1 MVTLTIMGAAVSFI
15 FTVPQ
20 IIWGAVLIFKKS
32 VFKSGLVKVVAY
44 HGGESVVDG
53 VVEHV
58 TPGERVMRLFR
69 ERVDMDT
76 GEILVAVVDP
86 VASGRRSKSRFMD
99 YALNHQ
105 WDWFITHT
113 LDSKKC
119 DRYVDQFINVTQ
131 WYRNLRNTLYPG
143 LEYALVPEKHKDGA
157 WHYHALL
164 SGVPEVAMRATGKY
178 SHGRELFVWPDAV
191 HRWGWTTAGRIDTS
205 ERAVRYIT
213 KYMGKSLELGSIRG
227 AGSRRWSVSAG
238 VERCSF
244 EKTSRPGFY
253 DFGSDWFAVVSGSLP
268 VAWVRWGSAD
278 DAWVT
283 DIETPTGSRPA

>member
-1 MVTLTIMGAAVSFI
+1 L
-15 FTVPQ
+15 
-20 IIWGAVLIFKKS
+20 GAVLIFKKS
-32 VFKSGLVKVVAY
+32 IFKSGLVKVVAY
-44 HGGESVVDG
+44 HSRESVVDG
-53 VVEHV
+53 VVEYV

-76 GEILVAVVDP
+76 GEILVAVADP

-99 YALNHQ
+99 YALNHT
-105 WDWFITHT
+105 WDWFVTIT
-113 LDSKKC
+113 LDPKKHN
-119 DRYVDQFINVTQ
+119 RYVDQFINVSQ
-131 WYRNLRNTLYPG
+131 WLRDVRKRQYPA

-164 SGVPEVAMRATGKY
+164 SGVPESAMTASGKY
-178 SHGRELFVWPDAV
+178 SHGRELYIWNDAV
-191 HRWGWTTAGRIDTS
+191 LRWGWSTAGHIDSS

-238 VERCSF
+238 VERCTF
-244 EKTSRPGFY
+244 EKISRPWFY
-253 DFGSDWFAVVSGSLP
+253 DFGPDWFEVASGSLP

-278 DAWVT
+278 DAWLT
-283 DIETPTGSRPA
+283 DIETPAGSRPA